1 MPRSDSGPIIS
12 GAVIGQWSPEPFSP
26 EAVRSVSAFRSKE
39 IEVAV
44 PMRPMETI
52 EDAAATQEQAEARL
66 AAAQASGDEAAV
78 ARELALAEQVIA
90 HARLTDLADMLSDLA
105 GRVGRHGAT
114 TARSRTGGSAT
125 G

>member
-1 MPRSDSGPIIS
+1 MCRSDSGPIIS

-52 EDAAATQEQAEARL
+52 EDAAATQEQAEGRL

-78 ARELALAEQVIA
+78 ARELALAEQVIT
-90 HARLTDLADMLSDLA
+90 HARLTDLADRAL
-105 GRVGRHGAT
+105 
-114 TARSRTGGSAT
+114 
-125 G
+125 

>member
-1 MPRSDSGPIIS
+1 MCRSDSGPIIS
-12 GAVIGQWSPEPFSP
+12 GAVIGQWTPEPFSP

-78 ARELALAEQVIA
+78 ARELALAEQVIT
-90 HARLTDLADMLSDLA
+90 HARLTDLADRAL
-105 GRVGRHGAT
+105 
-114 TARSRTGGSAT
+114 
-125 G
+125 